1 MFINSRRAVIVLMIA
16 VLGISGCA
24 NPPLTPNPEVRKVL
38 APTGT
43 LRLGLSLGTPGQMI
57 RDPATGDV
65 RGIGYELG
73 REFAKRLGV
82 PFEVVFIQG
91 NAQLLEAMQSGR
103 VDFASN
109 NATPA
114 RAAYMSF
121 AQPHLEVE
129 AGFLVPSNSKLS
141 SLTEVDRDGVRVG
154 VTQGS
159 TTEAKF
165 AQELKNAVLTRV
177 PSIAAAE
184 AMLASGQV
192 DVFATN
198 KGTLFDMSDKLPGSR
213 VLDGRY
219 GVEQVSIAI
228 PKGRELGMPFLR
240 QFVEDAKST
249 GLVAAAAQRVGLRGI
264 AMDSK

>member
-1 MFINSRRAVIVLMIA
+1 MPMNTRRSVIVLMIA
-16 VLGISGCA
+16 AFGIIGCA
-24 NPPLTPNPEVRKVL
+24 NPHRAPTPEVRKVL

-57 RDPATGDV
+57 RDPSTGDV

-82 PFEVVFIQG
+82 PFEVVLIQG
-91 NAQLLEAMQSGR
+91 NAQFLEAMQSGR

-114 RAAYMSF
+114 RAAHMSF

-129 AGFLVPSNSKLS
+129 AGYLVPSNSKIS
-141 SLTEVDRDGVRVG
+141 SVAEVDRDGVRVG

-159 TTEAKF
+159 TSEAKF
-165 AQELKNAVLTRV
+165 ARELKHAVLTRA

-184 AMLASGQV
+184 KMLASGQV

-198 KGTLFDMSDKLPGSR
+198 KGNLFDMSDRLPGSR

-219 GVEQVSIAI
+219 GVEQISIAI
-228 PKGRELGMPFLR
+228 PKGRELGMAFLR
-240 QFVEDAKST
+240 QFVEDSKST
-249 GLVAAAAQRVGLRGI
+249 GLVAAAAQRAGLRGL
-264 AMDSK
+264 ALDSK

>member
-1 MFINSRRAVIVLMIA
+1 MFMNSRRSCIVLMIA
-16 VLGISGCA
+16 AFCISGCA
-24 NPPLTPNPEVRKVL
+24 NPLLAVTPEVRKVL

-57 RDPATGDV
+57 RDPSTGDV

-73 REFAKRLGV
+73 RAFAKRLGV
-82 PFEVVFIQG
+82 PFEVVLIQG
-91 NAQLLEAMQSGR
+91 NAQFIEAMQSGR
-103 VDFASN
+103 VDFGSN

-114 RAAYMSF
+114 RAAYMCF

-129 AGFLVPSNSKLS
+129 AGYLVPANSRIS
-141 SLTEVDRDGVRVG
+141 SAAEVDRDGVRLG

-159 TTEAKF
+159 TSEAKF
-165 AQELKNAVLTRV
+165 ARELKNAVLIRA

-184 AMLASGQV
+184 KMLASGQV

-198 KGTLFDMSDKLPGSR
+198 KGNLFDMSDRLPGSR
-213 VLDGRY
+213 VLGGRY

-228 PKGRELGMPFLR
+228 PKGRELGMAFLR
-240 QFVEDAKST
+240 QFVEDSKST
-249 GLVAAAAQRVGLRGI
+249 GLVAAAAHRAGLRGL
-264 AMDSK
+264 ALNAK

>member
-1 MFINSRRAVIVLMIA
+1 MSMNLRRSAIVLMIA
-16 VLGISGCA
+16 ALGISGCA
-24 NPPLTPNPEVRKVL
+24 NPPRAPTPEVREVL

-57 RDPATGDV
+57 RDPSTGDV

-73 REFAKRLGV
+73 QEFARRLGV
-82 PFEVVFIQG
+82 PFEVVLIQG
-91 NAQLLEAMQSGR
+91 NAQFLEAMQSGR

-114 RAAYMSF
+114 RAAYMRF

-129 AGFLVPSNSKLS
+129 AGFLVSSNSKIS
-141 SLTEVDRDGVRVG
+141 SITEVDRDGVRVG
-154 VTQGS
+154 VTLGS

-177 PSIAAAE
+177 PSIAAAQT
-184 AMLASGQV
+184 MLASGQV

-198 KGTLFDMSDKLPGSR
+198 KGNLFEMSDKLPGSR

-249 GLVAAAAQRVGLRGI
+249 GLVAAAAKRAGLRGI
-264 AMDSK
+264 AVDSK

>member
-1 MFINSRRAVIVLMIA
+1 MAMTSGRCLIILMIFA
-16 VLGISGCA
+16 LGVSGCA
-24 NPPLTPNPEVRKVL
+24 NAPLAPTPEVRKVL

-57 RDPATGDV
+57 RDPSTGEV

-82 PFEVVFIQG
+82 TFEVVVIQG
-91 NAQLLEAMQSGR
+91 NAQFLEAMQSGR
-103 VDFASN
+103 VDFGSN

-114 RAAYMSF
+114 RAVHMDF
-121 AQPHLEVE
+121 AQSHLAVE
-129 AGFLVPSNSKLS
+129 AGFLVPSTSKINSI
-141 SLTEVDRDGVRVG
+141 TEVDRPGVRVG

-165 AQELKNAVLTRV
+165 AQELKAAILVRA
-177 PSIAAAE
+177 PSIAAAQ
-184 AMLASGQV
+184 AMLATGQL
-192 DVFATN
+192 DVYATN
-198 KGTLFDMSDKLPGSR
+198 KGNLFDMADKLPGWR

-219 GVEQVSIAI
+219 GVEQISIAI

-240 QFVEDAKST
+240 QFVEDAKSS
-249 GLVAAAAQRVGLRGI
+249 GLVAAAAQRAGLRGI
-264 AMDSK
+264 ATEAK

>member
-1 MFINSRRAVIVLMIA
+1 MAMTSGRCLIILMIFTFG
-16 VLGISGCA
+16 VSGCA
-24 NPPLTPNPEVRKVL
+24 NAPLAPTPEVRKVL

-57 RDPATGDV
+57 RDPSTGEV

-82 PFEVVFIQG
+82 PFEVVVIQG
-91 NAQLLEAMQSGR
+91 NAQFLEAMQSGR
-103 VDFASN
+103 VDFGSS

-114 RAAYMSF
+114 RAMHMDF
-121 AQPHLEVE
+121 AQAHLAVE
-129 AGFLVPSNSKLS
+129 AGFLVPSTSKIAS
-141 SLTEVDRDGVRVG
+141 ITEVDRPGVRVG

-165 AQELKNAVLTRV
+165 VQELKAAILVRA
-177 PSIAAAE
+177 PSIAAAQ
-184 AMLASGQV
+184 AMLATGQL
-192 DVFATN
+192 DVYATN
-198 KGTLFDMSDKLPGSR
+198 KGNLFDMADKLPGWR

-219 GVEQVSIAI
+219 GVEQISIAI

-240 QFVEDAKST
+240 QFVEDAKSS
-249 GLVAAAAQRVGLRGI
+249 GLVAAAAQRAGLRGI
-264 AMDSK
+264 ATEAK

>member
-1 MFINSRRAVIVLMIA
+1 MPMNTRRSVIVLMIA
-16 VLGISGCA
+16 AFGIMGCA
-24 NPPLTPNPEVRKVL
+24 NPPLAPTPEVREVL

-57 RDPATGDV
+57 RDPSTGDV

-73 REFAKRLGV
+73 RAFAKRLGV
-82 PFEVVFIQG
+82 PFEVVLIQG
-91 NAQLLEAMQSGR
+91 NAQFIEAMQSGR
-103 VDFASN
+103 VDFGSN

-114 RAAYMSF
+114 RAAHMSF

-129 AGFLVPSNSKLS
+129 AGYLVPANSKIS
-141 SLTEVDRDGVRVG
+141 SAAEVDRDGVRLG

-159 TTEAKF
+159 TSEAKF
-165 AQELKNAVLTRV
+165 ARELKNAVLIRA

-184 AMLASGQV
+184 KMLASGQV

-198 KGTLFDMSDKLPGSR
+198 KGNLFDMSDRLPGSR

-228 PKGRELGMPFLR
+228 PKGRELGMAFLR
-240 QFVEDAKST
+240 QFVEDSKST
-249 GLVAAAAQRVGLRGI
+249 GLVAAAAQRAGLRGL
-264 AMDSK
+264 ALDAK

>member
-1 MFINSRRAVIVLMIA
+1 MSMNSRFSVIVLVIA
-16 VLGISGCA
+16 ALGISGCA
-24 NPPLTPNPEVRKVL
+24 NPPLVPTPEVRNVL

-57 RDPATGDV
+57 RDPSTGEV

-82 PFEVVFIQG
+82 PFEVVVIQG
-91 NAQLLEAMQSGR
+91 NAQFLEAMQSGR

-114 RAAYMSF
+114 RAMHMDF
-121 AQPHLEVE
+121 AQAHLGME
-129 AGFLVPSNSKLS
+129 AGYLVASHSKIAAIS
-141 SLTEVDRDGVRVG
+141 EIDRAGVRVG
-154 VTQGS
+154 VTRGS
-159 TTEAKF
+159 TSETKF
-165 AQELKNAVLTRV
+165 AQELKNATLTPT
-177 PSIAAAE
+177 PSIAAGV
-184 AMLASGQV
+184 AMLAAGEL

-198 KGTLFDMSDKLPGSR
+198 KGSLFDMSDQLPGSR

-219 GVEQVSIAI
+219 GVEHISIAI

-249 GLVAAAAQRVGLRGI
+249 GLVAEAAKRVGLRGM
-264 AMDSK
+264 AVDSK

>member
-1 MFINSRRAVIVLMIA
+1 MSLNSRRSAIVLMMA
-16 VLGISGCA
+16 ALGISGCA
-24 NPPLTPNPEVRKVL
+24 SPHLAPTPEVRKVL

-43 LRLGLSLGTPGQMI
+43 LRLGLSIGTPGQMI
-57 RDPATGDV
+57 RDPATGEV

-82 PFEVVFIQG
+82 PFEVVVIQG
-91 NAQLLEAMQSGR
+91 NAQFLEAMQSGR
-103 VDFASN
+103 VDFGSN

-114 RAAYMSF
+114 RAAFMSF
-121 AQPHLEVE
+121 AQPHLEME
-129 AGFLVPSNSKLS
+129 AGYLVPSNSRIAS
-141 SLTEVDRDGVRVG
+141 IAEVDREGVRVG

-159 TTEAKF
+159 TSEAKF
-165 AQELKNAVLTRV
+165 SQELKHAVLTRA

-184 AMLASGQV
+184 KMLAMGQV

-198 KGTLFDMSDKLPGSR
+198 KGNLFDMSDRLPGSR

-219 GVEQVSIAI
+219 GVEQVSLAI

-240 QFVEDAKST
+240 QFVEDAKAT
-249 GLVAAAAQRVGLRGI
+249 GLVAAAAQRAGLRGM
-264 AMDSK
+264 AADSK

>member
-1 MFINSRRAVIVLMIA
+1 MAMHSRRSVIVLMIA

-24 NPPLTPNPEVRKVL
+24 NPPLAPSPEVRKVL

-43 LRLGLSLGTPGQMI
+43 LRLGLSQGTPGQMI

-73 REFAKRLGV
+73 RALAKRLGV
-82 PFEVVFIQG
+82 PFEVVVIQG
-91 NAQLLEAMQSGR
+91 NAQFNEAMQSGR
-103 VDFASN
+103 VDFGSN

-121 AQPHLEVE
+121 AQAHLAVE
-129 AGFLVPSNSKLS
+129 AGYLVPANSKIS
-141 SLTEVDRDGVRVG
+141 SIDDVDREGIRVG
-154 VTQGS
+154 VTLGS
-159 TTEAKF
+159 TSEAKF
-165 AQELKNAVLTRV
+165 AKELKHAVLTRA
-177 PSIAAAE
+177 PSIAAGVT
-184 AMLASGQV
+184 MLASGQI

-198 KGTLFDMSDKLPGSR
+198 KGNLFDMSDKLPGSR

-249 GLVAAAAQRVGLRGI
+249 GLVAAAAQRAGLRGM
-264 AMDSK
+264 AVDPK

>member
-1 MFINSRRAVIVLMIA
+1 MSMNTRRSGIVLMLA
-16 VLGISGCA
+16 SFGIIGCA
-24 NPPLTPNPEVRKVL
+24 NPPLAPTREVREVL

-57 RDPATGDV
+57 RDPFTGDV

-73 REFAKRLGV
+73 RELAKRLGV
-82 PFEVVFIQG
+82 PFEVVLIQG
-91 NAQLLEAMQSGR
+91 NAQFIEAMQSGR
-103 VDFASN
+103 VDFGSN

-114 RAAYMSF
+114 RAAYMNF

-129 AGFLVPSNSKLS
+129 AGYLVPANSKLS
-141 SLTEVDRDGVRVG
+141 SAAEVDRDGVRVG

-159 TTEAKF
+159 TSEAKF
-165 AQELKNAVLTRV
+165 ARELKNAVLVRA

-184 AMLASGQV
+184 KMLASGQV

-198 KGTLFDMSDKLPGSR
+198 KGSLFDMSDRLPGSR

-228 PKGRELGMPFLR
+228 PKGRELGMAFLR
-240 QFVEDAKST
+240 QFVEDSKST
-249 GLVAAAAQRVGLRGI
+249 GLVAAAAQRAGLRGL
-264 AMDSK
+264 ALDSK

>member
-1 MFINSRRAVIVLMIA
+1 MSINSRRFVFVLLIA
-16 VLGISGCA
+16 AMGIPGCA
-24 NPPLTPNPEVRKVL
+24 SPPIAPSPDVRKLL

-43 LRLGLSLGTPGQMI
+43 LRLGLSQGTPGQMI
-57 RDPATGDV
+57 RDPSTGEI

-73 REFAKRLGV
+73 REFARRLGV
-82 PFEVVFIQG
+82 PFEVVVIQG
-91 NAQLLEAMQSGR
+91 NAQFIEAMQSGR
-103 VDFASN
+103 VDFGSN

-114 RAAYMSF
+114 RAMHMSF

-129 AGFLVPSNSKLS
+129 AGYLVSSTSKIS
-141 SLTEVDRDGVRVG
+141 AIAEVDREGVRVG

-159 TTEAKF
+159 TSEARF
-165 AQELKNAVLTRV
+165 SQELKHAVLTRA

-184 AMLASGQV
+184 KMLASGQV

-198 KGTLFDMSDKLPGSR
+198 KGNLFDMSDRLPGSR

-219 GVEQVSIAI
+219 GVEQVSLAI

-249 GLVAAAAQRVGLRGI
+249 GLVAAAAQRAGLRGL
-264 AMDSK
+264 ALESK

>member
-1 MFINSRRAVIVLMIA
+1 MLLNSRRTCIVLIIGSF
-16 VLGISGCA
+16 GILGCA
-24 NPPLTPNPEVRKVL
+24 NPPLAPSPEVRKVL

-57 RDPATGDV
+57 RDPSTGDV

-91 NAQLLEAMQSGR
+91 NAQFLEAMQSGQ

-109 NATPA
+109 NATAA
-114 RAAYMSF
+114 RALHMSF

-129 AGFLVPSNSKLS
+129 AGFLVSSNSKIS
-141 SLTEVDRDGVRVG
+141 SITEVDRDGVRVG
-154 VTQGS
+154 VIQGS

-165 AQELKNAVLTRV
+165 AQELKNAVLTRA
-177 PSIAAAE
+177 PSIAVAQT
-184 AMLASGQV
+184 MLASGQV

-198 KGTLFDMSDKLPGSR
+198 KGNLFEMSDKLPGSR
-213 VLDGRY
+213 VLGGRY

-228 PKGRELGMPFLR
+228 PKGRELGIPFLR

-249 GLVAAAAQRVGLRGI
+249 GLVASAAQRAGQRGI
-264 AMDSK
+264 AVDSK

>member
-1 MFINSRRAVIVLMIA
+1 MAMTSGRCLIILMIFA
-16 VLGISGCA
+16 LGVAGCA
-24 NPPLTPNPEVRKVL
+24 NAPLAPTPEVRKVL

-57 RDPATGDV
+57 RDPSTGEV

-82 PFEVVFIQG
+82 PFEVVVIQG
-91 NAQLLEAMQSGR
+91 NAQFLEAMQSGR
-103 VDFASN
+103 VDFGSI

-114 RAAYMSF
+114 RAMHMDF
-121 AQPHLEVE
+121 AQAHLAVE
-129 AGFLVPSNSKLS
+129 AGFLVPSTSKIAS
-141 SLTEVDRDGVRVG
+141 ITEVDRPGVRVG

-165 AQELKNAVLTRV
+165 VQELKAAILVRA
-177 PSIAAAE
+177 PSIAAAQ
-184 AMLASGQV
+184 AMLATGQL
-192 DVFATN
+192 DVYATN
-198 KGTLFDMSDKLPGSR
+198 KGNLFDMADKLPGWR

-219 GVEQVSIAI
+219 GVEQISIAI

-240 QFVEDAKST
+240 QFVEDAKSS
-249 GLVAAAAQRVGLRGI
+249 GLVAAAAQRAGLRGI
-264 AMDSK
+264 ATEAK

>member
-1 MFINSRRAVIVLMIA
+1 MAMNSRRSVIVLMIA
-16 VLGISGCA
+16 ALGMSGCA
-24 NPPLTPNPEVRKVL
+24 NPPLAPTPEVRNVL

-73 REFAKRLGV
+73 RAFAKRLGV
-82 PFEVVFIQG
+82 PFEVVLIQG
-91 NAQLLEAMQSGR
+91 NAQFIEAMQSGR
-103 VDFASN
+103 VDFGSN

-114 RAAYMSF
+114 RAAHMSF

-129 AGFLVPSNSKLS
+129 AGYLVPANSKIS
-141 SLTEVDRDGVRVG
+141 SAAEVDRDGVRLG

-159 TTEAKF
+159 TSEAKF
-165 AQELKNAVLTRV
+165 ARELKNAVLIRA

-184 AMLASGQV
+184 KMLASGQI

-198 KGTLFDMSDKLPGSR
+198 KGNLFDMSDRLPGSR

-228 PKGRELGMPFLR
+228 PKGRELGMAFLR
-240 QFVEDAKST
+240 QFVEDSKST
-249 GLVAAAAQRVGLRGI
+249 GLVAAAAQRAGLRGL
-264 AMDSK
+264 ALDAK

>member
-1 MFINSRRAVIVLMIA
+1 MAMTSGRCLIILMIFA
-16 VLGISGCA
+16 LGVAGCA
-24 NPPLTPNPEVRKVL
+24 NAPLAPTPEVRKVL

-57 RDPATGDV
+57 RDPSTGEV

-82 PFEVVFIQG
+82 PFEVVVIQG
-91 NAQLLEAMQSGR
+91 NAQFLEAMQSGR
-103 VDFASN
+103 VDFGSS

-114 RAAYMSF
+114 RAMHMDF
-121 AQPHLEVE
+121 AQAHLAVE
-129 AGFLVPSNSKLS
+129 AGFLVPSTSKIAS
-141 SLTEVDRDGVRVG
+141 ITEVDRPGVRVG

-165 AQELKNAVLTRV
+165 VQELKAAILVRA
-177 PSIAAAE
+177 PSIAAAQ
-184 AMLASGQV
+184 AMLATGQL
-192 DVFATN
+192 DVYATN
-198 KGTLFDMSDKLPGSR
+198 KGNLFDMADKLPGWR

-219 GVEQVSIAI
+219 GVEQISIAI

-240 QFVEDAKST
+240 QFVEDAKSS
-249 GLVAAAAQRVGLRGI
+249 GLVAAAAQRAGLRGI
-264 AMDSK
+264 ATEAK

>member
-1 MFINSRRAVIVLMIA
+1 MAMTSGRCLIILIIFA
-16 VLGISGCA
+16 LGVAGCA
-24 NPPLTPNPEVRKVL
+24 NAPLAPTPEVRKVL

-57 RDPATGDV
+57 RDPSTGEV

-82 PFEVVFIQG
+82 PFEVVVIQG
-91 NAQLLEAMQSGR
+91 NAQFLEAMQSGR
-103 VDFASN
+103 VDFGSS

-114 RAAYMSF
+114 RAMHMDF
-121 AQPHLEVE
+121 AQAHLAVE
-129 AGFLVPSNSKLS
+129 AGFLVPSTSKIAS
-141 SLTEVDRDGVRVG
+141 ITEVDRPGVRVG

-165 AQELKNAVLTRV
+165 VQELKAAILVRA
-177 PSIAAAE
+177 PSIAAAQ
-184 AMLASGQV
+184 AMLATGQL
-192 DVFATN
+192 DVYATN
-198 KGTLFDMSDKLPGSR
+198 KGNLFDMADKLPGWR

-219 GVEQVSIAI
+219 GVEQISIAI

-240 QFVEDAKST
+240 QFVEDAKSS
-249 GLVAAAAQRVGLRGI
+249 GLVAAAAQRAGLRGI
-264 AMDSK
+264 ATEAK